1 MNVERTMESSR
12 SFSTAADHTS
22 ERFEFAAVGGY
33 VLMVIRSLRRHP
45 AVFLAVWLG
54 VVGLTAAGLAVLPR
68 TYDVQTTLQVARSSP
83 TTAVVSK
90 TAQRELDA
98 PTRIAAAT
106 VSRHEN
112 LISLVRQ
119 TDLVKRW
126 NLHRAPLLQ
135 MKDALWARLFRP
147 PTEQEREEGFVGLLE
162 KRIWVDATPD
172 TVSIGIH
179 FPDRELA
186 YDLVQAALQNFLEAR
201 RTAEVSSI
209 EETIGIL
216 EARSTEAHEA
226 VETALADMDK
236 ARSER
241 ASRLGLRPRRPA
253 ATSLDQPIDKA
264 REKLITDVQARRQ
277 QLAALEG
284 PRRRR
289 ILELQTQLEEQRA
302 VYAET
307 HPVVMKLVQDLE
319 AARQEPPEMLA
330 LRRDLGNLERELR
343 QRGLL
348 ADVPLGAKR
357 VRALYGAAALEPLD
371 PREEED
377 ADVVYAKAEVKHAL
391 ARYNGL
397 LDRIDAARLE
407 LDNAQ
412 AAFKRRY
419 VVIRPP
425 QRPKGPVKPKVP
437 LVLLASTVA
446 GAVLGLFAPSLVDL
460 LSRRLVERWQ
470 VEQVLGVPLLGEVS
484 DR

>member
-1 MNVERTMESSR
+1 M
-12 SFSTAADHTS
+12 A
-22 ERFEFAAVGGY
+22 
-33 VLMVIRSLRRHP
+33 
-45 AVFLAVWLG
+45 
-54 VVGLTAAGLAVLPR
+54 
-68 TYDVQTTLQVARSSP
+68 
-83 TTAVVSK
+83 
-90 TAQRELDA
+90 
-98 PTRIAAAT
+98 
-106 VSRHEN
+106 
-112 LISLVRQ
+112 
-119 TDLVKRW
+119 
-126 NLHRAPLLQ
+126 
-135 MKDALWARLFRP
+135 
-147 PTEQEREEGFVGLLE
+147 
-162 KRIWVDATPD
+162 
-172 TVSIGIH
+172 
-179 FPDRELA
+179 
-186 YDLVQAALQNFLEAR
+186 
-201 RTAEVSSI
+201 
-209 EETIGIL
+209 
-216 EARSTEAHEA
+216 
-226 VETALADMDK
+226 K

-241 ASRLGLRPRRPA
+241 ATRLGLHSRRPA

-264 REKLITDVQARRQ
+264 REKLITDVQTKRQ

-319 AARQEPPEMLA
+319 AARQEPPEMQA

-343 QRGLL
+343 KRGLL

-377 ADVVYAKAEVKHAL
+377 ADVAYAKAQVRHAL
-391 ARYNGL
+391 VRYNGL

-446 GAVLGLFAPSLVDL
+446 GAILGLFAPSLVDL